1 MSNLAENLKLDLLD
15 VCALDDLDVNLGVG
29 ALINGRQIALFRL
42 PSGEVLA
49 VGNYDPQSE
58 ANVLS
63 RGLVGSLKGRKVV
76 ASPLYKHHYDLF
88 TGECLEDASVRIPV
102 YEVQVEQGRV
112 KVAV

>member
-1 MSNLAENLKLDLLD
+1 MTNLAENLQRNLLD
-15 VCALDDLDVNLGVG
+15 VCALDELDVNLGVG
-29 ALINGRQIALFRL
+29 ALIRGRQLALFRL

-49 VGNYDPQSE
+49 VGNHDPQAE

-76 ASPLYKHHYDLF
+76 ASPIYKHHYDLY

-102 YEVQVEQGRV
+102 YEVTVEQGRV
-112 KVAV
+112 MVAI